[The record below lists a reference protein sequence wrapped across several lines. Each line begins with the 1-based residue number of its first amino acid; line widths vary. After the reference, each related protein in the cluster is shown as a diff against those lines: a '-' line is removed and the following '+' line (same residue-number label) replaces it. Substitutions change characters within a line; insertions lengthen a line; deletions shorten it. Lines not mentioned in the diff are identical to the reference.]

1 MSILINIISSLFFL
15 IIIIGIFK
23 FFKTFS
29 KKLTK
34 EIEGLEIKFSNNNIY
49 INKKKDWFNPSF
61 FFSIFLNYFSYLER
75 HQ

>member
-1 MSILINIISSLFFL
+1 MSILINIISSIFFF

-34 EIEGLEIKFSNNNIY
+34 ELEGTKIKFSNNNIY
-49 INKKKDWFNPSF
+49 IKKKKD
-61 FFSIFLNYFSYLER
+61 
-75 HQ
+75 